1 MKTHTHSESRTIVSV
16 TETTI
21 SPYMLI
27 VVVLAI
33 AGAIFGLNK
42 VSPWFMPIVFLASCV
57 GMGLLIWNHQKESR
71 RDRGE
76 VVVEDYERLAATD
89 LTRYAPWL
97 KQNIR
102 GQDETVDALVDE
114 LQRNLSLARAG
125 RTLGAYMLVG
135 PTGTGKTFLA
145 QLIAQALYPD
155 SDPVIL
161 RMNQYK
167 HADDVY
173 TLLGPPP
180 GSSGF
185 EVGGSL
191 TRPVL
196 ENPFRVIVLDEL
208 DKAHRDLQ
216 HCLYDIL
223 DTASC
228 REKSSGRLV
237 DFSKSVF
244 FGTCNGGVEAM
255 RTIRTQTVDPAFWL
269 GRARDALVE
278 AAGFDRAFLARW
290 TDIFLMDELAPLHVA
305 EVACLQLQR
314 HWQQYGIEVR
324 YVAPEL
330 IMAAVEGNEE
340 FKSYG
345 VRQLGAYI
353 QMKTNDGIANARK
366 SGATQV
372 NLSVNERGALTVV
385 RANSNISPA

>member
-1 MKTHTHSESRTIVSV
+1 
-16 TETTI
+16 
-21 SPYMLI
+21 
-27 VVVLAI
+27 
-33 AGAIFGLNK
+33 
-42 VSPWFMPIVFLASCV
+42 
-57 GMGLLIWNHQKESR
+57 
-71 RDRGE
+71 
-76 VVVEDYERLAATD
+76 
-89 LTRYAPWL
+89 
-97 KQNIR
+97 
-102 GQDETVDALVDE
+102 
-114 LQRNLSLARAG
+114 
-125 RTLGAYMLVG
+125 MLVG

-155 SDPVIL
+155 SEPVIL

-167 HADDVY
+167 HADDVF

-180 GSSGF
+180 GSPGY

-237 DFSKSVF
+237 DFSKCVF
-244 FGTCNGGVEAM
+244 FGTSNAGVEAM
-255 RTIRTQTVDPAFWL
+255 RTIRAQTVDPAIWL

-290 TDIFLMDELAPLHVA
+290 TDIFLMDELTPLHVA

-372 NLSVNERGALTVV
+372 NLTVDERGTLTVV
-385 RANSNISPA
+385 RANPNISPA

>member
-1 MKTHTHSESRTIVSV
+1 MKTPMHSESRTIVSM

-21 SPYMLI
+21 NPYMLI

-33 AGAIFGLNK
+33 ASAIFGLNK
-42 VSPWFMPIVFLASCV
+42 VSPWFMPVVFLASCA
-57 GMGLLIWNHQKESR
+57 GMGFLFWHHRKESL

-76 VVVEDYERLAATD
+76 VVVADYERLAATD

-102 GQDETVDALVDE
+102 GQDETVDAVVSE
-114 LQRNLSLARAG
+114 LQRSLSLARAG
-125 RTLGAYMLVG
+125 RTLGAYLLVG
-135 PTGTGKTFLA
+135 PPGTGKTFLA
-145 QLIAQALYPD
+145 QLIAQALYP
-155 SDPVIL
+155 SSEPVIL

-180 GSSGF
+180 GSPGF

-196 ENPFRVIVLDEL
+196 ENPFRVIVFDEL

-244 FGTCNGGVEAM
+244 FGTGNAGVEAM

-290 TDIFLMDELAPLHVA
+290 SDIFLMDELAPLHVA

-324 YVAPEL
+324 YVAPEI

-372 NLSVNERGALTVV
+372 NLSVDERGTLSVV
-385 RANSNISPA
+385 RANSGSSPA

>member
-1 MKTHTHSESRTIVSV
+1 MKTSTHSESRTIVSV

-21 SPYMLI
+21 NPYMLI
-27 VVVLAI
+27 LVGLAI

-42 VSPWFMPIVFLASCV
+42 VSPWFMPIVFLASCA
-57 GMGLLIWNHQKESR
+57 GIGILIWNHRKDSR

-76 VVVEDYERLAATD
+76 VAVADYEKLAATD
-89 LTRYAPWL
+89 LIRFAPWL
-97 KQNIR
+97 KQNVR
-102 GQDETVDALVDE
+102 GQDETVNGVVGE

-125 RTLGAYMLVG
+125 RTLGAFLLVG

-155 SDPVIL
+155 SEPVIIRL
-161 RMNQYK
+161 NQYK
-167 HADDVY
+167 HADDVF

-180 GSSGF
+180 GSPGY
-185 EVGGSL
+185 EIGGSL

-208 DKAHRDLQ
+208 EKAHHDLQ

-237 DFSKSVF
+237 DFSKCVF
-244 FGTCNGGVEAM
+244 FGTSNAGVEAM
-255 RTIRTQTVDPAFWL
+255 RTVRAQTVDPAAWL

-278 AAGFDRAFLARW
+278 TAGFDRAFLARW
-290 TDIFLMDELAPLHVA
+290 TDIYFMDELIPLHVA

-330 IMAAVEGNEE
+330 IIAAVEGNEE

-353 QMKTNDGIANARK
+353 QMKTNDAIASARK

-372 NLSVNERGALTVV
+372 NLSVDARGTLTVV

>member
-1 MKTHTHSESRTIVSV
+1 MKTSIPSESRTIVSV
-16 TETTI
+16 TQATI
-21 SPYMLI
+21 NPYMLI

-33 AGAIFGLNK
+33 SGAIFGLNK

-57 GMGLLIWNHQKESR
+57 GMGLLVGNYRKESR

-76 VVVEDYERLAATD
+76 LAIGDYEKLAATD
-89 LTRYAPWL
+89 LVRFAPWL
-97 KQNIR
+97 KQNVR
-102 GQDETVDALVDE
+102 GQDETVDAVVSG

-125 RTLGAYMLVG
+125 RTLGTFMLVG

-155 SDPVIL
+155 SEPVIL

-167 HADDVY
+167 HADDVL

-180 GSSGF
+180 GSPGY

-196 ENPFRVIVLDEL
+196 ENPLRVIVLDEL

-223 DTASC
+223 DIASC

-237 DFSKSVF
+237 DFSKCVF
-244 FGTCNGGVEAM
+244 FGTSNAGVEAM
-255 RTIRTQTVDPAFWL
+255 RTIRTQTADPAIWL

-278 AAGFDRAFLARW
+278 ATGFDRAFLARW
-290 TDIFLMDELAPLHVA
+290 TDIFLMDELTPLHVA

-345 VRQLGAYI
+345 VRQLGTYI
-353 QMKTNDGIANARK
+353 QMKTNDGIASARK

-372 NLSVNERGALTVV
+372 NLTVDERGKLTVV
-385 RANSNISPA
+385 RTNSNISPA

>member
-1 MKTHTHSESRTIVSV
+1 MKTSTKSGSRTIVSV

-21 SPYMLI
+21 NPYMLI

-33 AGAIFGLNK
+33 AGAIFELNK
-42 VSPWFMPIVFLASCV
+42 VSPWFMPVVFLLSCA
-57 GMGLLIWNHQKESR
+57 GIGLVIWNQRKETR

-76 VVVEDYERLAATD
+76 VVVADYEKLAATD
-89 LTRYAPWL
+89 LVRYGPWL

-102 GQDETVDALVDE
+102 GQDETVDALVDD

-125 RTLGAYMLVG
+125 RILGAYILVG
-135 PTGTGKTFLA
+135 PPGTGKTFLA
-145 QLIAQALYPD
+145 QLIAQALYHN

-167 HADDVY
+167 HSEDVY

-180 GSSGF
+180 GSPGF
-185 EVGGSL
+185 EVGGAL

-196 ENPFRVIVLDEL
+196 ENPYRVIVLDEL

-228 REKSSGRLV
+228 REKSSGRSV

-244 FGTCNGGVEAM
+244 FGTCNGGTEALRVM
-255 RTIRTQTVDPAFWL
+255 RAQTADPAFWS

-290 TDIFLMDELAPLHVA
+290 TNIFLMDELAPLHVA

-324 YVAPEL
+324 YVAPEI

-353 QMKTNDGIANARK
+353 QMRTNDGIAKARK

-372 NLSVNERGALTVV
+372 NLGVDERGRLTVV
-385 RANSNISPA
+385 AANSNTGPA

>member
-1 MKTHTHSESRTIVSV
+1 
-16 TETTI
+16 
-21 SPYMLI
+21 MLI

-42 VSPWFMPIVFLASCV
+42 VSPWFMPFILLASCA
-57 GMGLLIWNHQKESR
+57 GMGLLIWSHLKESR

-76 VVVEDYERLAATD
+76 VDPGDYEKLAATD
-89 LTRYAPWL
+89 LTRFTPWL
-97 KQNIR
+97 KQNVR
-102 GQDETVDALVDE
+102 GQDEIVEAVVE
-114 LQRNLSLARAG
+114 GLQRNLSLARAG

-145 QLIAQALYPD
+145 QLIAQALYAD
-155 SDPVIL
+155 AEPVIL

-167 HADDVY
+167 HADDVS

-180 GSSGF
+180 GNPGY
-185 EVGGSL
+185 EIGGSL

-228 REKSSGRLV
+228 REKSSGRMV
-237 DFSKSVF
+237 DFSKCVF
-244 FGTCNGGVEAM
+244 FGTCNSGVEAM
-255 RTIRTQTVDPAFWL
+255 RNIRAQTVDPAVWL

-278 AAGFDRAFLARW
+278 TTGFDRAFLARW
-290 TDIFLMDELAPLHVA
+290 TEIFLMDELAPLHVA

-345 VRQLGAYI
+345 VRQLGTYI

-372 NLSVNERGALTVV
+372 NLTVDARGTLTVV
-385 RANSNISPA
+385 RANSNLGPA

>member
-1 MKTHTHSESRTIVSV
+1 MHSESRTIVSM

-21 SPYMLI
+21 NPYMLI

-42 VSPWFMPIVFLASCV
+42 VSPWFMPVVFLASCA
-57 GMGLLIWNHQKESR
+57 GMGFLFWHHRKESL

-76 VVVEDYERLAATD
+76 VVVADYERLAATD

-102 GQDETVDALVDE
+102 GQDETVDAVVSE
-114 LQRNLSLARAG
+114 LQRSLSLARAG
-125 RTLGAYMLVG
+125 RTLGAYLLVG
-135 PTGTGKTFLA
+135 PPGTGKTFLA
-145 QLIAQALYPD
+145 QLIAQALYP
-155 SDPVIL
+155 SSEPVIL

-180 GSSGF
+180 GSPGF

-196 ENPFRVIVLDEL
+196 ENPFRVIVFDEL

-244 FGTCNGGVEAM
+244 FGTGNAGVEAI

-290 TDIFLMDELAPLHVA
+290 SDIFLMDELAPLHVA

-324 YVAPEL
+324 YVAPEI

-372 NLSVNERGALTVV
+372 NLSVDERGTLSVV
-385 RANSNISPA
+385 RANSGSSPA

>member
-1 MKTHTHSESRTIVSV
+1 MKTSIHSESRTIVSV

-21 SPYMLI
+21 NPYMLI
-27 VVVLAI
+27 LVGLAI

-42 VSPWFMPIVFLASCV
+42 VSPWFMPIVFLASCA
-57 GMGLLIWNHQKESR
+57 GIGFLIWKHKKESR
-71 RDRGE
+71 LDRGE
-76 VVVEDYERLAATD
+76 VVLADYEKLAATD
-89 LTRYAPWL
+89 LTRYTPWL
-97 KQNIR
+97 KQNVR
-102 GQDETVDALVDE
+102 GQDETVDAIANG

-145 QLIAQALYPD
+145 QLIAQALYPE
-155 SDPVIL
+155 SEPVII

-167 HADDVY
+167 HADDVF

-180 GSSGF
+180 GSPGY

-208 DKAHRDLQ
+208 EKAHRDLQ

-223 DTASC
+223 DSASC
-228 REKSSGRLV
+228 REKSSGRFV
-237 DFSKSVF
+237 DFSKCVF
-244 FGTCNGGVEAM
+244 FGTSNAGVDAM
-255 RTIRTQTVDPAFWL
+255 RTIRAQTGGPAAWQ

-278 AAGFDRAFLARW
+278 TAGFDRAFLARW
-290 TDIFLMDELAPLHVA
+290 TDILFMDELTPLHVA

-340 FKSYG
+340 FKNYG

-372 NLSVNERGALTVV
+372 NLSVDERGMLTVV
-385 RANSNISPA
+385 RANPVSPA

>member
-1 MKTHTHSESRTIVSV
+1 MKTSSHSESRTIVSV

-21 SPYMLI
+21 NPYMLI

-33 AGAIFGLNK
+33 AGAIFGLNT
-42 VSPWFMPIVFLASCV
+42 VDHRFMPILFLISCAGIGAV
-57 GMGLLIWNHQKESR
+57 IWNQKRESS

-76 VVVEDYERLAATD
+76 VVVADYEKLAATD
-89 LTRYAPWL
+89 LVRYSPWL

-102 GQDETVDALVDE
+102 GQDQTVDALVGD
-114 LQRNLSLARAG
+114 LQQNLSLARAG
-125 RTLGAYMLVG
+125 RILGAYILVG
-135 PTGTGKTFLA
+135 PPGTGKTFLA
-145 QLIAQALYPD
+145 QLIAQALYPN
-155 SDPVIL
+155 SDPLIL
-161 RMNQYK
+161 RMNQFK
-167 HADDVY
+167 HSDDVY

-180 GSSGF
+180 GRSGF
-185 EVGGSL
+185 EVGGAL

-208 DKAHRDLQ
+208 DMAHRDLQ

-244 FGTCNGGVEAM
+244 FGTCNSGTEAM
-255 RTIRTQTVDPAFWL
+255 RSLRAQTVDQASWS

-324 YVAPEL
+324 YIAPEI

-353 QMKTNDGIANARK
+353 QMQTNDGIAKARK
-366 SGATQV
+366 SGVTQV
-372 NLSVNERGALTVV
+372 NLSVDEHGKLTVV
-385 RANSNISPA
+385 QANPKISPA

>member
-1 MKTHTHSESRTIVSV
+1 MKTSIHSESRTIVSV

-21 SPYMLI
+21 NPYMLI
-27 VVVLAI
+27 VVVLTI
-33 AGAIFGLNK
+33 AGAIFGLNT
-42 VSPWFMPIVFLASCV
+42 VSHWFMPVVFLLSCA
-57 GMGLLIWNHQKESR
+57 GIGFLIWNQRKESR

-76 VVVEDYERLAATD
+76 VVVADYEKLAATD
-89 LTRYAPWL
+89 LVRYGPWL

-102 GQDETVDALVDE
+102 GQDETVDAVVAE
-114 LQRNLSLARAG
+114 LQQNLSLARAG
-125 RTLGAYMLVG
+125 RVLGAYILVG
-135 PTGTGKTFLA
+135 PPGTGKTFLA
-145 QLIAQALYPD
+145 QLIAQTLYPN

-167 HADDVY
+167 HSDDVY

-185 EVGGSL
+185 EVGGAL

-208 DKAHRDLQ
+208 DMAHRDLQ

-244 FGTCNGGVEAM
+244 FGTCNGGTEAL
-255 RTIRTQTVDPAFWL
+255 RAIRAQTVDPAIWS

-290 TDIFLMDELAPLHVA
+290 TNIFLMDELAPLHVA

-353 QMKTNDGIANARK
+353 QMRTNDGIAKARK

-372 NLSVNERGALTVV
+372 NLSVDERGRLTVV
-385 RANSNISPA
+385 QANSNISPA

>member
-1 MKTHTHSESRTIVSV
+1 MKTSIHSESRTIVSV

-21 SPYMLI
+21 NPYMFIL
-27 VVVLAI
+27 VGLAI

-42 VSPWFMPIVFLASCV
+42 VSPWFMPIIFLASCA
-57 GMGLLIWNHQKESR
+57 GIGFLIWKHRKESR
-71 RDRGE
+71 IDRGE
-76 VVVEDYERLAATD
+76 VVLADYEKLAATD
-89 LTRYAPWL
+89 LSRYTPWL
-97 KQNIR
+97 KQNVR
-102 GQDETVDALVDE
+102 GQDETVDAIVDG

-145 QLIAQALYPD
+145 QLIAQALYPG
-155 SDPVIL
+155 SEPVII

-167 HADDVY
+167 HADDVF

-180 GSSGF
+180 GSPGY

-208 DKAHRDLQ
+208 EKAHRDLQ

-223 DTASC
+223 DAASC
-228 REKSSGRLV
+228 REKSSGRFV
-237 DFSKSVF
+237 DFSKCVF
-244 FGTCNGGVEAM
+244 FGTSNAGVEAM
-255 RTIRTQTVDPAFWL
+255 RTIRAQTGGPAAWQ

-278 AAGFDRAFLARW
+278 TAGFDRAFLARW
-290 TDIFLMDELAPLHVA
+290 TDILFMDELAPLHVA

-340 FKSYG
+340 FKNYG

-372 NLSVNERGALTVV
+372 NLSVDERGTLTVV
-385 RANSNISPA
+385 RANPVSPA

>member
-1 MKTHTHSESRTIVSV
+1 MKTSIHSESRTIVSV

-21 SPYMLI
+21 NPYMFII
-27 VVVLAI
+27 VALAI
-33 AGAIFGLNK
+33 AGAILGLNK
-42 VSPWFMPIVFLASCV
+42 VSPWFMPIVFLASSA
-57 GMGLLIWNHQKESR
+57 GMGFLIWNHRRESR
-71 RDRGE
+71 RGE
-76 VVVEDYERLAATD
+76 IVLADYEKLAATD
-89 LTRYAPWL
+89 LTRFAPWL
-97 KQNIR
+97 KQNVR
-102 GQDETVDALVDE
+102 GQDETVDGIVSG

-155 SDPVIL
+155 CEPVII

-167 HADDVY
+167 HADDVF

-180 GSSGF
+180 GSSGY

-208 DKAHRDLQ
+208 EKAHRDLQ

-223 DTASC
+223 DAASC

-237 DFSKSVF
+237 DFSKCVF
-244 FGTCNGGVEAM
+244 FGTSNAGVEAM
-255 RTIRTQTVDPAFWL
+255 RTIRTQGIDPAAWQ

-278 AAGFDRAFLARW
+278 TAGFDRAFLARW
-290 TDIFLMDELAPLHVA
+290 TDIFFMDELTALHVA

-340 FKSYG
+340 FKNYG

-366 SGATQV
+366 SGATHV
-372 NLSVNERGALTVV
+372 NLSVDERGTLTVV
-385 RANSNISPA
+385 RANPDISPA

>member
-1 MKTHTHSESRTIVSV
+1 MKTSTHSESRTVVSV

-21 SPYMLI
+21 NPYMLI

-42 VSPWFMPIVFLASCV
+42 VSPWFMPIVFLISCA
-57 GMGLLIWNHQKESR
+57 GIGLLIWNQRKESR

-76 VVVEDYERLAATD
+76 VVVADYEKLAATD
-89 LTRYAPWL
+89 LVRYGPWL

-102 GQDETVDALVDE
+102 GQDETVDAVVAE
-114 LQRNLSLARAG
+114 LQQSLSLARAG
-125 RTLGAYMLVG
+125 RILGAYILVG
-135 PTGTGKTFLA
+135 PPGTGKTFLA
-145 QLIAQALYPD
+145 QLIAQTLYPN

-167 HADDVY
+167 HSDDVY

-185 EVGGSL
+185 EVGGAL

-208 DKAHRDLQ
+208 DMAHRDLQ

-244 FGTCNGGVEAM
+244 FATCNGGTEAL
-255 RTIRTQTVDPAFWL
+255 RTIRAQTVDPAFWS

-290 TDIFLMDELAPLHVA
+290 TNIFLMDELAPLHVA

-353 QMKTNDGIANARK
+353 QMRTNDGIAKARK

-372 NLSVNERGALTVV
+372 NLSVDERGRLTVV
-385 RANSNISPA
+385 QANSNVSPA

>member
-1 MKTHTHSESRTIVSV
+1 MKTSTHSESRTIVSV

-21 SPYMLI
+21 NPYMLI

-42 VSPWFMPIVFLASCV
+42 VSPWFMPIVFSLSCA
-57 GMGLLIWNHQKESR
+57 GIGLLIWNQMKESR

-76 VVVEDYERLAATD
+76 VVVADYEKLAATD
-89 LTRYAPWL
+89 LVRYVPWL

-102 GQDETVDALVDE
+102 GQDETVDAVVNE

-135 PTGTGKTFLA
+135 PPGTGKTFLA
-145 QLIAQALYPD
+145 QLIAQSLYPN
-155 SDPVIL
+155 SDPVII

-167 HADDVY
+167 HSDDVH

-185 EVGGSL
+185 EVGGAL

-208 DKAHRDLQ
+208 DMAHRDLQ

-223 DTASC
+223 DTANC

-244 FGTCNGGVEAM
+244 FGTCNSGAEALRHM
-255 RTIRTQTVDPAFWL
+255 RAQTVDPAFWS

-278 AAGFDRAFLARW
+278 SAKFDRAFLARW
-290 TDIFLMDELAPLHVA
+290 TNIFLMDELDPLHIA

-324 YVAPEL
+324 YIAPEL

-353 QMKTNDGIANARK
+353 QMRTNDGIAKARK

-372 NLSVNERGALTVV
+372 NLSVDEHGTLIVV
-385 RANSNISPA
+385 QASSNIGPA

>member
-1 MKTHTHSESRTIVSV
+1 MKTPMHSESRTIVSM

-21 SPYMLI
+21 NPYMLI

-33 AGAIFGLNK
+33 ASAIFGLNK
-42 VSPWFMPIVFLASCV
+42 VSPWFMPVVFLASCA
-57 GMGLLIWNHQKESR
+57 GMGFLFWHHRKESL

-76 VVVEDYERLAATD
+76 VVVADYERLAATD

-102 GQDETVDALVDE
+102 GQDETVDAVVSE
-114 LQRNLSLARAG
+114 LQRSLSLARAG
-125 RTLGAYMLVG
+125 RTLGAYLLVG
-135 PTGTGKTFLA
+135 PPGTGKTFLA
-145 QLIAQALYPD
+145 QLIAQALYP
-155 SDPVIL
+155 SSEPVIL

-180 GSSGF
+180 GSPGF

-196 ENPFRVIVLDEL
+196 ENPFRVIVFDEL

-244 FGTCNGGVEAM
+244 FGTGNAGVEAI

-290 TDIFLMDELAPLHVA
+290 SDIFLMDELAPLHVA

-324 YVAPEL
+324 YVAPEI

-372 NLSVNERGALTVV
+372 NLSVDERGTLSVV
-385 RANSNISPA
+385 RANSGSSPA